1 MYLSEIIIKKDHLQ
15 NIVIGNYGRILA
27 KSRCLICRPT
37 TYYSIISQF
46 TVAVWAWAD
55 KGHCRTNCEIH
66 GDEILDTCSW
76 KLCNH
81 YSFMH
86 SMIHRWKYS
95 LKRGNKGYLCS
106 TSIDVGVM
114 ISKCTKWDLFMFLR
128 SVDIRGHC
136 SNVLTVNWSIILR
149 MAAILNILLCLLEMS
164 PFWIIRKTDTFI
176 FKEINVFISVLKSSG
191 LGTEGSRIRIQ
202 VKALVPFGKALTS
215 ITKSTEEDLKPSVN
229 FSYFQEY
236 ASFLSSQVKQFSS
249 SWSSSMWRSFY
260 LVNTRL
266 FECLWELT
274 WLMKM
279 KIGNNLIS
287 IIPP

>member
-1 MYLSEIIIKKDHLQ
+1 MIW
-15 NIVIGNYGRILA
+15 
-27 KSRCLICRPT
+27 
-37 TYYSIISQF
+37 ISQF

-136 SNVLTVNWSIILR
+136 SNVLTVNWSISPV
-149 MAAILNILLCLLEMS
+149 LLS
-164 PFWIIRKTDTFI
+164 A
-176 FKEINVFISVLKSSG
+176 N
-191 LGTEGSRIRIQ
+191 
-202 VKALVPFGKALTS
+202 
-215 ITKSTEEDLKPSVN
+215 
-229 FSYFQEY
+229 
-236 ASFLSSQVKQFSS
+236 
-249 SWSSSMWRSFY
+249 
-260 LVNTRL
+260 
-266 FECLWELT
+266 
-274 WLMKM
+274 
-279 KIGNNLIS
+279 IS
-287 IIPP
+287 IIYLTKHDADKYIIILTVGNKTPNYYSTWDSDDNVPYIYYRHDVTYGAAICSTVYD